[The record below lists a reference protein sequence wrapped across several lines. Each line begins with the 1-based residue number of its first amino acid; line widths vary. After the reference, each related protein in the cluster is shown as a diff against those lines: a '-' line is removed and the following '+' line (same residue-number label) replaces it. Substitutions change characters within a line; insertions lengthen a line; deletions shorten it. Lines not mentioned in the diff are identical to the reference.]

1 MTVNCKVYVF
11 KKIQIVY
18 IVRERERERE
28 ILKILLKYIGDIYIY
43 IIDIRDLLS
52 QSVRV
57 QRERERE
64 ITFTFTLFWILLTKS
79 GEREREILEHII
91 ENIEHI
97 GSIYIV
103 NSIGSIGQSGQR
115 ERERER
121 FRLHYVISDI
131 FTKSGERERDFGKLE
146 LLVIHIHIIN
156 SISFVIQ

>member
-57 QRERERE
+57 
-64 ITFTFTLFWILLTKS
+64 
-79 GEREREILEHII
+79 
-91 ENIEHI
+91 
-97 GSIYIV
+97 
-103 NSIGSIGQSGQR
+103 
-115 ERERER
+115 
-121 FRLHYVISDI
+121 
-131 FTKSGERERDFGKLE
+131 
-146 LLVIHIHIIN
+146 
-156 SISFVIQ
+156 